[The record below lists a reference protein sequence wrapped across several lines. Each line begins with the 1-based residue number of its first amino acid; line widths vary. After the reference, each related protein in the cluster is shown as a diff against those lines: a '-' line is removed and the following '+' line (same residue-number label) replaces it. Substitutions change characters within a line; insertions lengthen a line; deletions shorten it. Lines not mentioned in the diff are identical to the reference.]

1 MNEGEKGRKG
11 KERWAKAKIEVGK
24 PGQVLVIRAPGYPA
38 VAGHFML
45 TGISEV
51 SPASAFPPNSS
62 QTWCSR

>member
-24 PGQVLVIRAPGYPA
+24 PGQVLVICAPGYPA

-45 TGISEV
+45 T
-51 SPASAFPPNSS
+51 AS
-62 QTWCSR
+62 C